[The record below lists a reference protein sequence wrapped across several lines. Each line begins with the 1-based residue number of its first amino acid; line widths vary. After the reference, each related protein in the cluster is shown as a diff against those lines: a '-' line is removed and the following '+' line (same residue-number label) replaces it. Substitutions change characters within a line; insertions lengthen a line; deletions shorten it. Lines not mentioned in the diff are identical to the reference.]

1 MAARRMFS
9 REILES
15 DAFLSLSFEA
25 QCLYVQMSL
34 SADDSGFSA
43 SPRRICR
50 IGGIDESC
58 IDELVNAGFIF
69 RFDSGVVVILDW
81 YRCNSI
87 KPDRFK
93 PTIFQSE
100 LSQLE
105 LDKTMRYTVLET

>member
-50 IGGIDESC
+50 IGGIDES
-58 IDELVNAGFIF
+58 
-69 RFDSGVVVILDW
+69 
-81 YRCNSI
+81 
-87 KPDRFK
+87 
-93 PTIFQSE
+93 
-100 LSQLE
+100 
-105 LDKTMRYTVLET
+105 